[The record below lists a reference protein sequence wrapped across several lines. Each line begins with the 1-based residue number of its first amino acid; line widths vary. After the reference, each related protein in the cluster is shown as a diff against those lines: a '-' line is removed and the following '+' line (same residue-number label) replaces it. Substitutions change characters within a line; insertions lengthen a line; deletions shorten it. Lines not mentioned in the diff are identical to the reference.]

1 MAGDMQGDPG
11 GSERAGPMSG
21 SGKWDVAVVGGG
33 PAGLTAAIHLAW
45 HRRRVVVLDR
55 ATGPLFFTLEK
66 LWNVPGFPGATGAE
80 IQKRLKAQAVEQG
93 AVVERASVA
102 RAGGAL
108 ESFRL
113 EAADGRSWEART
125 LLLATGVARLHPT
138 VDGDFR
144 PCFAYAGKGNLYY
157 CPDCEAP
164 EVFGKDVVVIA
175 VGTANGAAGMALGL
189 TRYASRVRVLLP
201 EGAEPR
207 DELRPALAAR
217 NVEIVRGAI
226 AGLEGERRELK
237 ALKLSDGSR
246 LQADAFFVSTPARGR
261 TDLAEQLGVELAP
274 SGASVAVVSQRGD
287 TNVPGVWV
295 AGDLRPMTQQ
305 VAVAMGTGNVAAVMI
320 DQYLRKRDI
329 APVPTGEDVRIGVRA
344 TEPGPR

>member
-1 MAGDMQGDPG
+1 
-11 GSERAGPMSG
+11 MSG
-21 SGKWDVAVVGGG
+21 TGLWDIAIVGGG

-55 ATGPLFFTLEK
+55 ATGPLFYTLER
-66 LWNVPGFPGATGAE
+66 LWNVPGFPGATGVE
-80 IQKRLKAQAVEQG
+80 IQKSLRAQAVLND
-93 AVVERASVA
+93 AAIERANVA
-102 RAGGAL
+102 RASGAL
-108 ESFRL
+108 GSFRL
-113 EAADGRSWEART
+113 ETEDGRSWEART
-125 LLLATGVARLHPT
+125 LLLATGVARQHPV

-164 EVFGKDVVVIA
+164 EVFGKEVVVIA
-175 VGTANGAAGMALGL
+175 VGTADGAAGMALGL

-201 EGAEPR
+201 EGSEPR
-207 DELRPALAAR
+207 AELLPALNRR
-217 NVEIVRGAI
+217 NVEIVHGAI
-226 AGLEGERRELK
+226 AGLEGERRHLK
-237 ALKLSDGSR
+237 ALALAGGAR
-246 LQADAFFVSTPARGR
+246 LEADAFFVSTPARGR

-274 SGASVAVVSQRGD
+274 SGANAAVVSQRGD

-329 APVPTGEDVRIGVRA
+329 APGGGV
-344 TEPGPR
+344 